1 MTTRRIPALQP
12 SLPPGWIHRSDPARG
27 ILLAARPAPST
38 GPATGPPPEI
48 TLRTELHPGDDLEAW
63 RDAALA
69 ALGTVLAA
77 YELEDDDLY
86 DADGLDCAYR
96 RFGFRAEGAEVLVEQ
111 WAWLVDGVGLTLSC
125 AVPREHYADYCDL
138 FDALAAAVDP
148 LVLV

>member
-1 MTTRRIPALQP
+1 MKPTGT
-12 SLPPGWIHRSDPARG
+12 S
-27 ILLAARPAPST
+27 AAR
-38 GPATGPPPEI
+38 
-48 TLRTELHPGDDLEAW
+48 
-63 RDAALA
+63 LA
-69 ALGTVLAA
+69 VVTVLLGVLVVVISQFATA

-125 AVPREHYADYCDL
+125 AVPREHYAEYCDL

-148 LVLV
+148 LALA